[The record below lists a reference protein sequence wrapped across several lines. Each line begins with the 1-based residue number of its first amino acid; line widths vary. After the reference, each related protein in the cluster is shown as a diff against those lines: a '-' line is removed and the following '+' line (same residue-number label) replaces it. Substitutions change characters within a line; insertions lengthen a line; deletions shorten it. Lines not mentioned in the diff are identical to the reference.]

1 MKYTMNRLE
10 LPALS
15 FNTLIEFHS
24 KEELQVL
31 VNAYN
36 SSPVFTA
43 DEGYFFTSENNKS
56 GVLKIVAKG
65 MDVIQFSEVFTD
77 EHDKPEPGVKYVW
90 YLHNESEA
98 PAMMLRKKEHDND
111 RVVLHQTGFLPL
123 RFQQRPQENT
133 SLTVEEIKKWGCDP
147 SAFDFYPLQEEPD
160 KFIWVSNTRDSD
172 GDALVLKRMTG
183 GVILTQ
189 HYVWELENVSMYQKS
204 DSFHLTEEEVSKWPY
219 DLSKFTKIAIKGEN

>member
-15 FNTLIEFHS
+15 FNTLIEFNS

-36 SSPVFTA
+36 SSPVFTT
-43 DEGYFFTSENNKS
+43 DKGYFTSEDNKS
-56 GVLKIVAKG
+56 SVLKYVVNGTDI
-65 MDVIQFSEVFTD
+65 IQFSDVFTE

-111 RVVLHQTGFLPL
+111 RIILHQTGFLPSC
-123 RFQQRPQENT
+123 FQQRPQENT
-133 SLTVEEIKKWGCDP
+133 SLTVEEIKKWGYDP

-189 HYVWELENVSMYQKS
+189 HYLWELENVSIYQKS
-204 DSFHLTEEEVSKWPY
+204 DSFHLTEEEVSQWPY
-219 DLSKFTKIAIKGEN
+219 DLSKFTKIAIKGEK